1 MRNVHVCILK
11 FYAAGHSIKKRDVH
25 GHSTVA
31 PVSPEKK
38 EKRKE
43 KKKEKGYK
51 QKNEQNQKT
60 SR

>member
-1 MRNVHVCILK
+1 MRNVHVRILK
-11 FYAAGHSIKKRDVH
+11 FYTAGHSIKKRDVH

-31 PVSPEKK
+31 PVSPEKR
-38 EKRKE
+38 KRKE